1 MSRGSTGIIGT
12 LKKSKQSNLTM
23 KCDSVQWWS
32 ILHVRTTYIRNMET
46 LGYMAKIHQALQS
59 LFSLL
64 EESSFIAGESQPW
77 TIILRVTKWSDF
89 GIVSFVL

>member
-1 MSRGSTGIIGT
+1 
-12 LKKSKQSNLTM
+12 
-23 KCDSVQWWS
+23 
-32 ILHVRTTYIRNMET
+32 MET